1 MPLNSTTK
9 TKLMAVSTATLCT
22 ALFKRGLRNQFIQ
35 DVRPLNTNL
44 PNMVGEAF
52 TLRYIP
58 AREDLNQITVFQDRA
73 HPQRVAVEQCP
84 AGSVLVF
91 DSRKDARAASAGSIL
106 ISRLMVRGCAGV
118 VTDGGFR
125 DSPEIAALPFPA
137 YHNRP
142 SAPTNLTLHQALD
155 INVPIGCGDVAVWPG
170 DVMVGDKEGVIVIPS
185 AIADEVAKEAVEM
198 TAFEDFVTEM
208 VQKEGRC
215 ILGLYPPTE
224 QKSKDDFAA
233 WIEINKERYSLT

>member
-1 MPLNSTTK
+1 MALQPETK
-9 TKLMAVSTATLCT
+9 ARLMTVSTATLCT

-35 DVRPLNTNL
+35 DVRPLDPNKA
-44 PNMVGEAF
+44 NMVGEAF

-58 AREDLNQITVFQDRA
+58 AREDLNPISVFQDRN

-84 AGSVLVF
+84 PGAVMVF

-125 DSPEIAALPFPA
+125 DSPEIAALAIPA

-155 INVPIGCGDVAVWPG
+155 INVPIGCGDVAVFPG
-170 DVMVGDKEGVIVIPS
+170 DVLVGDKEGVFVIP
-185 AIADEVAKEAVEM
+185 AHLADEIAQEAVQM

-208 VQKEGRC
+208 VQKEGRS

-224 QKSKDDFAA
+224 QKSKDDFDAWMKIHAA
-233 WIEINKERYSLT
+233 RYPL

>member
-1 MPLNSTTK
+1 MAINTATK
-9 TKLMAVSTATLCT
+9 TKLMTVSTATLCT

-35 DVRPLNTNL
+35 DVRPLNANL

-58 AREDLNQITVFQDRA
+58 AREDLNQISVFQDRA

-84 AGSVLVF
+84 AGAVMVF

-170 DVMVGDKEGVIVIPS
+170 DVLVGDKEGAIVIP
-185 AIADEVAKEAVEM
+185 AHIADEIAQEAVQM

-208 VQKEGRC
+208 VQKEGRS

-224 QKSKDDFAA
+224 QKSKDDFEQWMVKNAA
-233 WIEINKERYSLT
+233 KYPL

>member
-1 MPLNSTTK
+1 MAINTVTK
-9 TKLMAVSTATLCT
+9 TKLMTVSTATLCT
-22 ALFKRGLRNQFIQ
+22 ALFKRGLRNQFVQ
-35 DVRPLNTNL
+35 GVRPLNANL

-84 AGSVLVF
+84 AGSVMVF

-170 DVMVGDKEGVIVIPS
+170 DVMVGDKEGVIVIPA
-185 AIADEVAKEAVEM
+185 AIADEIAKEAGG
-198 TAFEDFVTEM
+198 
-208 VQKEGRC
+208 QRR
-215 ILGLYPPTE
+215 P
-224 QKSKDDFAA
+224 
-233 WIEINKERYSLT
+233 